1 MQRVDQFGWLGKVMA
16 VIDDLHLVE
25 LLQLHVVAFGV
36 EDKNAVVGLDPSLC
50 HQADEVAFSRR
61 GGSSNQNPALASRY
75 AGRGCV
81 IECSDVDPPTRWAP
95 TLCPVDT
102 DLSSSATPEPSVRQ
116 GRYRHFAELTHGIGH
131 SCTDLGDTE

>member
-1 MQRVDQFGWLGKVMA
+1 MA

-81 IECSDVDPPTRWAP
+81 IECSDVDPPTCWAP
-95 TLCPVDT
+95 TLCPSEIRT
-102 DLSSSATPEPSVRQ
+102 GQ
-116 GRYRHFAELTHGIGH
+116 Q
-131 SCTDLGDTE
+131 LGDTGAVRFVKDDIGISPN